1 MRLESPAF
9 AGGTTIPSRYTA
21 DGEDV
26 SPPLAWGE
34 IPPDSKALAILVE
47 DPDAPRGS
55 FDHWLAWNIVPT
67 QRELAEDAVHA
78 PDGRGLREGR
88 NGFGTVGWRGP
99 QPPPGRPHHYVFHLF
114 ALDQPLALRPGAGRS
129 ELERAM
135 RGHVIDEARLVGMY
149 GTGE

>member
-9 AGGTTIPSRYTA
+9 AGGTTIPARYTA
-21 DGEDV
+21 DGDDV

-34 IPPDSKALAILVE
+34 IPPDSKALVILVE

-55 FDHWLAWNIVPT
+55 FDHWLAWNIRPT
-67 QRELAEDAVHA
+67 QQELGEDAAHA
-78 PDGRGLREGR
+78 SDGRGLREGR

-99 QPPPGRPHHYVFHLF
+99 QPPPGKAHHYVFRLF
-114 ALDQPLALRPGAGRS
+114 ALDEPLSLRPGAGRS

-135 RGHVIDEARLVGMY
+135 RGHVIDEATLVGMY
-149 GTGE
+149 GT